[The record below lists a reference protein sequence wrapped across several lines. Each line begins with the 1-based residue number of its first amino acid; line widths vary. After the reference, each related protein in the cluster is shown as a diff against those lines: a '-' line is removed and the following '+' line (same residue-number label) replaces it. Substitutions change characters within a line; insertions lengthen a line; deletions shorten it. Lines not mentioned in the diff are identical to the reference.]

1 MRRVLILLLLL
12 VLVGGG
18 AVVLLSSTGNGDGD
32 GDETQEAVATDEDGN
47 GEENQ
52 ATPTPP
58 VVPVVVAVQ
67 PIGRG
72 DVITDEL
79 VAIRF
84 WPELED
90 QDEQFL
96 QQVLR
101 EEEAVIGRIARTDIP
116 VFTPIINTQLVE
128 FSPLEP
134 LELSATGSD
143 VALALD
149 PTRLMIDVPLDP
161 TGVRSAGYAFQPG
174 DRVDIIMT
182 FAFIDVDEFF
192 QTRVPNTLSIV
203 AADQEGALVITDP
216 QQGSPEQN
224 LFVLDIF
231 SERPETQGGGIG
243 LVGQYRAA
251 GVIGPS
257 EKIQRPRIV
266 SQRVIEDAAV
276 MFVGWFPEDGRI
288 YGVVSSPTPFVEGVP
303 DTGIP
308 TPVGT
313 PPPAQQ
319 QVVGT
324 VLPTTTPT
332 PFTPLLMSV
341 AVTPQD
347 AVVLAWA
354 IDSNVQMHFAL
365 RSANVQPNTSV
376 GQPTTA
382 VTLGYMLQNYAIP
395 NPNTLRS
402 TYALEPR
409 PSIRRFDL
417 LTLRRFTEL
426 QPEILLEASAAG
438 IAEQTNDALREDLLR
453 EDLFL
458 GLGAAAEGN
467 PDTSTQ

>member
-12 VLVGGG
+12 VLVGGA
-18 AVVLLSSTGNGDGD
+18 AVVLLTSGGDD
-32 GDETQEAVATDEDGN
+32 GGETDETPGPAET
-47 GEENQ
+47 GESVNIDNEP
-52 ATPTPP
+52 TPTPP
-58 VVPVVVAVQ
+58 VIPVVVAVQ

-72 DVITDEL
+72 DVITDEV

-90 QDEQFL
+90 QDERFL
-96 QQVLR
+96 QNIFVN
-101 EEEAVIGRIARTDIP
+101 EEDVIGRIARTDIP
-116 VFTPIINTQLVE
+116 VFSPLVFSQVVE

-134 LELSATGSD
+134 LDLSPTGSD
-143 VALALD
+143 IALAID
-149 PTRLMIDVPLDP
+149 PTRLVMGIPLDP
-161 TGVRSAGYAFQPG
+161 TGVRSASYGAQPG

-182 FAFIDVDEFF
+182 FAFVDVDEFF

-203 AADQEGALVITDP
+203 ATTQDGDLVLTSP
-216 QQGSPEQN
+216 QQGNPEPN

-231 SERPETQGGGIG
+231 SELPEAQGGGIG
-243 LVGQYRAA
+243 LVGSQRVP

-257 EKIQRPRIV
+257 EKIQRPRLV
-266 SQRVIEDAAV
+266 TQRMIEDAEV
-276 MFVGWFPEDGRI
+276 MSVGWLPEDGRI
-288 YGVVSSPTPFVEGVP
+288 YGIPSPTPFAVEEEDV
-303 DTGIP
+303 GIP

-313 PPPAQQ
+313 PPPVQQ
-319 QVVGT
+319 APVGT
-324 VLPTTTPT
+324 VLPTVTPT
-332 PFTPLLMSV
+332 PYTPLVMNV

-354 IDSNVQMHFAL
+354 IDSNLQMHIAL

-382 VTLGYMLQNYAIP
+382 VTLGYMLENFAIP

-409 PSIRRFDL
+409 ASIRRFDL

-426 QPEILLEASAAG
+426 QSEILLEASAAG

-458 GLGAAAEGN
+458 GLGEASQGNAE
-467 PDTSTQ
+467 

>member
-18 AVVLLSSTGNGDGD
+18 AVVLLSQTGNGDGEEETPGAVETGEDD
-32 GDETQEAVATDEDGN
+32 GDGD
-47 GEENQ
+47 NQ
-52 ATPTPP
+52 PTPTPP

-101 EEEAVIGRIARTDIP
+101 DEELVIGRIARTDIP
-116 VFTPIINTQLVE
+116 VFTPIIATQLVE

-143 VALALD
+143 VALAID
-149 PTRLMIDVPLDP
+149 PTRLMIGVPLDP
-161 TGVRSAGYAFQPG
+161 TGVRQGGYAFQSG

-203 AADQEGALVITDP
+203 AADQEGALVITNP

-257 EKIQRPRIV
+257 EKIQRPRLV
-266 SQRVIEDAAV
+266 SQRIIEDAEV
-276 MFVGWFPEDGRI
+276 MYVGWFPEGGRI
-288 YGVVSSPTPFVEGVP
+288 YGVVSSPTPFTGEAGP
-303 DTGIP
+303 DVGIP

-382 VTLGYMLQNYAIP
+382 VTLGYMLENYAIP

-426 QPEILLEASAAG
+426 QPDVLLEASAAG